1 MRAEALHADGDLRVF
16 ANVHHQTDR
25 RRDPLAEDGGI
36 RRARNAHLRNAKQAE
51 DEDRVEDDVG
61 NRAHALAHHRQQCAA
76 GALQQALKE
85 DLHENAHRT
94 EHHDGRVIHAALDDF
109 RDVRLHFKVRAN
121 DRRAA
126 EHEDKAAD
134 EQQHDAVGRRAVH
147 ALFVLR
153 AQRAGEHRVQA
164 DAQTRRNRDHQV
176 LNRERHAQRRQRVLA
191 HARHKHGIHH
201 VVERLHKHGNHNRQA
216 HGKEQL
222 ADGHHAH
229 LILLRGRFIFH
240 IVFSRIRHF
249 LPLSLTG
256 SYHQYFILHKII
268 F

>member
-1 MRAEALHADGDLRVF
+1 MQVCAQRFINLDADQR
-16 ANVHHQTDR
+16 HQAVAD
-25 RRDPLAEDGGI
+25 
-36 RRARNAHLRNAKQAE
+36 
-51 DEDRVEDDVG
+51 
-61 NRAHALAHHRQQCAA
+61 HRQQRAA

-85 DLHENAHRT
+85 DLHENAHRA

-176 LNRERHAQRRQRVLA
+176 LDRESERNRRQRVFIDL
-191 HARHKHGIHH
+191 RNKHRVHNVI
-201 VVERLHKHGNHNRQA
+201 ERLHQHRDHDGQRHADQ
-216 HGKEQL
+216 QL
-222 ADGHHAH
+222 ANGHDAH
-229 LILLRGRFIFH
+229 FIFGSWHFFVFHFQPSAYEVKTNELYNILLEF
-240 IVFSRIRHF
+240 
-249 LPLSLTG
+249 
-256 SYHQYFILHKII
+256 QM
-268 F
+268 